1 MLYFIAFEADPE
13 LRKELLSET
22 DLRGNT
28 PVILCIILH
37 YNKKDPIYKDFLS
50 LLITNG
56 ANFKKRDI
64 NGWTAM
70 SIAVSYNDEE
80 IVRLL
85 YNFYLRSRE
94 KKVENNNNHVAHY
107 LGQMKDLYIELK
119 WKIHIP
125 LLSFLL
131 PNDLIKIWKRG
142 SEVRADFTFHDF
154 KNLHSIRKP
163 SSLML
168 KYNDRTKHYEILKAN
183 HEKKEYYNY
192 MEPLEQDEID
202 LVIKEIMTKKRMN
215 GSFKLLECR
224 LADSEDG
231 EKQTI
236 EEVNGF
242 KAKKYFLNLRVKLE
256 RKPNEVIEYFDLNE
270 NNYLNKDVNIVKSR
284 VAFGDKGL
292 KENIEDGYHVKNKYV
307 ANGISELEKE
317 KEMKAY
323 VWVIENSPINSQ
335 DAVNLIESIGPAN
348 QLMDKVK
355 EFFEH
360 PDLQKIIKKNGF
372 PIKIT
377 IPYNIFIDLTFS
389 FKQFKE
395 MDPNCQE
402 LQQMFTPFES
412 YARHKRK
419 DCQKLF
425 KNYKTRTFYA
435 NIK

>member
-1 MLYFIAFEADPE
+1 
-13 LRKELLSET
+13 
-22 DLRGNT
+22 
-28 PVILCIILH
+28 
-37 YNKKDPIYKDFLS
+37 
-50 LLITNG
+50 
-56 ANFKKRDI
+56 
-64 NGWTAM
+64 
-70 SIAVSYNDEE
+70 
-80 IVRLL
+80 
-85 YNFYLRSRE
+85 
-94 KKVENNNNHVAHY
+94 
-107 LGQMKDLYIELK
+107 
-119 WKIHIP
+119 
-125 LLSFLL
+125 
-131 PNDLIKIWKRG
+131 
-142 SEVRADFTFHDF
+142 
-154 KNLHSIRKP
+154 
-163 SSLML
+163 
-168 KYNDRTKHYEILKAN
+168 
-183 HEKKEYYNY
+183 

-215 GSFKLLECR
+215 GSFKLLECN
-224 LADSEDG
+224 LAESKDG
-231 EKQTI
+231 GKQII

-242 KAKKYFLNLRVKLE
+242 QAKKYFLNLKVKIE

-270 NNYLNKDVNIVKSR
+270 NNYLNKEVNIIKNR
-284 VAFGDKGL
+284 VAFGDKDL
-292 KENIEDGYHVKNKYV
+292 RANIEDCYHIKNKYV
-307 ANGISELEKE
+307 TSGISELEKE

-402 LQQMFTPFES
+402 MQQIFTQFES